1 MYDVQHRKKKKK
13 NRKREAKKCMTDKEE
28 SLENSLPRG
37 PAQLRKP
44 F

>member
-1 MYDVQHRKKKKK
+1 MYDVQHSQKKK
-13 NRKREAKKCMTDKEE
+13 RKREAKKCMTGKEE

-37 PAQLRKP
+37 PARLRRP